1 MIKRRCKIH
10 YRRIRRDNGQ
20 FPDGSLS
27 AKIAE
32 ALKAK
37 RDGIALGDS
46 VQLRIADVPRAE
58 GYQRVLNDFHI
69 GNNYVFGDMCLFSPG
84 QMQALLQLANDPTHV
99 TLDEVMKAWAIAERK
114 APDAHEYL
122 HGIAYWMAIGDHFYQ
137 IQHVAMQTKA
147 SEEYLTWLLRDQS
160 RVIDSNCY
168 VELQAQFDRA
178 QVGSDLGD
186 VRSIEVGGLVPETII
201 PEASPQG
208 PQTVATDVE
217 THQSLGEKVAAGWGK
232 AKGILNQ
239 LLGEIEADKLIAQ
252 MPPDAALEVTVNI
265 GYRAK
270 RRKFQKEFMKSLA
283 SGLRNAPDG
292 ELRVRGSDGEIK
304 GDDARL
310 SADMPI
316 KKMSEKSNLLDIPDT
331 IEQVLE
337 VHRRFLH
344 DGKITE

>member
-1 MIKRRCKIH
+1 MSKRRCKIH

-20 FPDGSLS
+20 FPDSSLS

-32 ALKAK
+32 ALKVQK
-37 RDGIALGDS
+37 NGTALGDS
-46 VQLRIADVPRAE
+46 VQLRIAEVPRAE
-58 GYQRVLNDFHI
+58 GYQRVLNDFHV
-69 GNNYVFGDMCLFSPG
+69 GENYVFGDMCLFSPG

-160 RVIDSNCY
+160 RVIDPSHY
-168 VELQAQFDRA
+168 VELQAEFDRA
-178 QVGSDLGD
+178 QLGSDLGD
-186 VRSIEVGGLVPETII
+186 VRSIEVGGLVPETIV
-201 PEASPQG
+201 PEVPPQSPQII
-208 PQTVATDVE
+208 ATDVE
-217 THQSLGEKVAAGWGK
+217 THKSLGEKVAAGWGK
-232 AKGILNQ
+232 AKGVLNE

-270 RRKFQKEFMKSLA
+270 RRKFQKEFMKNLA

-292 ELRVRGSDGEIK
+292 ELRVRGSDGEIR

-310 SADMPI
+310 SADMSI
-316 KKMSEKSNLLDIPDT
+316 KKMSERSNLLDIPD
-331 IEQVLE
+331 IIGQILE
-337 VHRRFLH
+337 VHRRLLH

>member
-1 MIKRRCKIH
+1 MSKKRCKIH
-10 YRRIRRDNGQ
+10 YRKLRRDNGQ

-32 ALKAK
+32 ALKCK
-37 RDGIALGDS
+37 KGGTVLGES

-69 GNNYVFGDMCLFSPG
+69 NENYVFGDICLFAPG
-84 QMQALLQLANDPTHV
+84 QMQALLQLANDPEHT

-160 RVIDSNCY
+160 QVIDNSHHI
-168 VELQAQFDRA
+168 ELQAEFDRA
-178 QVGSDLGD
+178 QLGSDLGD
-186 VRSIEVGGLVPETII
+186 VRSIEVGGLVPETIT
-201 PEASPQG
+201 PETAMQSPKM
-208 PQTVATDVE
+208 VATDVE
-217 THQSLGEKVAAGWGK
+217 THKSLGEKIATGWGK
-232 AKGILNQ
+232 AKGILDE
-239 LLGEIEADKLIAQ
+239 LLGEVEADKLVAQ
-252 MPPDAALEVTVNI
+252 MPSDAALEVTVNI

-270 RRKFQKEFMKSLA
+270 KRKFQKEFMKNLA

-292 ELRVRGSDGEIK
+292 ELRVRGTDGEIK

-310 SADMPI
+310 SADMSI
-316 KKMSEKSNLLDIPDT
+316 KKMSESSNLLDIPHV
-331 IEQVLE
+331 IEQILE